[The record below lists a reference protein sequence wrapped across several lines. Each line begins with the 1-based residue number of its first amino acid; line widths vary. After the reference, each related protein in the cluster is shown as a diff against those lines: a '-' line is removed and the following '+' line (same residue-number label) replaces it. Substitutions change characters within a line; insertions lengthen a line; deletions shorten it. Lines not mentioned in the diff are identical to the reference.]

1 MLIIKRTTA
10 NHPDFIA
17 LIKKLDHE
25 LWNELK
31 EDQAT
36 YDPFNFVSDV
46 TTAIIIYDDDKP
58 VAIGCYKK
66 YNSNTVEIKRMYVQ
80 KSYRGKGISKTVLL
94 ELEKWAIENGFEYA
108 VLETSIYFEV
118 AKSLYRKAGY
128 EAIPN
133 YDQYKDLKD
142 SVCMKKMLKGNFS

>member
-1 MLIIKRTTA
+1 
-10 NHPDFIA
+10 
-17 LIKKLDHE
+17 
-25 LWNELK
+25 
-31 EDQAT
+31 
-36 YDPFNFVSDV
+36 
-46 TTAIIIYDDDKP
+46 
-58 VAIGCYKK
+58 
-66 YNSNTVEIKRMYVQ
+66 MYVQ